1 MAEGE
6 RLSASGSAE
15 SSTPTRHEP
24 LPAARC
30 GPAPATSTTATRTPY
45 ATQPLAR
52 PRETPSRAQTT
63 SEVCKWKVRVQC
75 RSLLCFRHNPW
86 PLEGRQQACSQ
97 KSRKMRERARSTVAT
112 RRRTMGSGWPTPEL
126 PKPPERCRGRCST
139 RGGMD
144 LGMCV
149 SPRPGCRWRTWLP
162 ARSGLRSPARP
173 LPRANGLCCWGHP
186 GLVEVRRPQSA
197 ILVAAGRSGHLSD
210 RRVPRRCGG
219 TAARAGSVTSV
230 FGSAG
235 TVGALDLQ
243 WIGART

>member
-6 RLSASGSAE
+6 GLSASGSAK

-30 GPAPATSTTATRTPY
+30 GPGPATSTTATRTPF

-86 PLEGRQQACSQ
+86 PLEGRQQACSK
-97 KSRKMRERARSTVAT
+97 KSRKMRERARSTVA
-112 RRRTMGSGWPTPEL
+112 RRHRTMGAGGQHLNSQSRQSVAGAAA
-126 PKPPERCRGRCST
+126 GT

-186 GLVEVRRPQSA
+186 GLEVRRPQSA

-219 TAARAGSVTSV
+219 TAAQAESVASV